1 MNIIVE
7 HENTNNMFI
16 IIHTKYGQLIVN
28 SFRQISNVKHVYS
41 YGKPREADEKVY
53 ETRDDLCYRLIY
65 DLIGYYAELG
75 DKCQTNN
82 QAQKARDIFIKGQRL
97 CQFLS
102 ERFFLTKKSS
112 ST

>member
-1 MNIIVE
+1 
-7 HENTNNMFI
+7 MFV
-16 IIHTKYGQLIVN
+16 IIHTKYGQTIVN

-41 YGKPREADEKVY
+41 YGKPRKTDEKVY
-53 ETRDDLCYRLIY
+53 ETQDGLYYRLTY

-75 DKCQTNN
+75 DRYQTNN

-102 ERFFLTKKSS
+102 EHFFLTKKSS